1 MLPRSA
7 TAVTPKSATTRS
19 FLTAHDAE
27 APSDPRPR
35 ALTRFAQTCALVPH
49 RGRSIRP
56 APSVSSSE
64 PVRLDVQTSSSL
76 HQKTLSWR
84 VFVAVNLTVAVR
96 FGCGWWR
103 WRCLGR
109 FYMERNPINGL
120 SRPAFGYSYPL
131 CVLVPAAS
139 CTHAVPD
146 RRSRD
151 RIGTN
156 FRGSLMSLFL
166 A

>member
-1 MLPRSA
+1 MLPRSPS
-7 TAVTPKSATTRS
+7 AVTPKSATTRS

-76 HQKTLSWR
+76 HQKTLKASPLVSRVKLHLLLPLTSPGGSSWR
-84 VFVAVNLTVAVR
+84 S
-96 FGCGWWR
+96 
-103 WRCLGR
+103 
-109 FYMERNPINGL
+109 I
-120 SRPAFGYSYPL
+120 
-131 CVLVPAAS
+131 
-139 CTHAVPD
+139 
-146 RRSRD
+146 
-151 RIGTN
+151 
-156 FRGSLMSLFL
+156 
-166 A
+166 

>member
-109 FYMERNPINGL
+109 FRC
-120 SRPAFGYSYPL
+120 AF
-131 CVLVPAAS
+131 
-139 CTHAVPD
+139 
-146 RRSRD
+146 
-151 RIGTN
+151 
-156 FRGSLMSLFL
+156 LFL
-166 A
+166 LLVVPTPFQIGVLEIVSAPIFAVR